1 MVWERERCWTYVAW
15 SWEATWTVCEAV
27 ATVSACGQRLVVSL
41 DDEHL
46 NMSRQPSDV
55 STASRM

>member
-1 MVWERERCWTYVAW
+1 MLDVCGVVMGGDVG
-15 SWEATWTVCEAV
+15 VCEAV